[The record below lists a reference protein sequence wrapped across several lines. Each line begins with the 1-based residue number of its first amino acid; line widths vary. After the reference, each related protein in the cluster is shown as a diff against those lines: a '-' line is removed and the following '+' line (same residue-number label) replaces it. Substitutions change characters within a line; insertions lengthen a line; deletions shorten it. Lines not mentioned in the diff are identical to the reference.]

1 MNDEQRFD
9 LQTIAVPRRK
19 LFRPRMRSLPSDKPW
34 INLTL
39 FLLTVVSTWMTWGGW
54 YSIAVIS
61 ILLAHEMGHYA
72 MCRRYG
78 IPATLPFFIPFPYA
92 NPFGTLGAMIQLHGH
107 FPNRR
112 ALLDLGAAGPLA
124 GLAVSF
130 LVIVLGFVFNPVLS
144 KSAVSPGFVPWP
156 PLLLQAIS
164 YGVSGVGVTGAEV
177 MQNPL
182 LWAGWVGLFVTSLN
196 LIPIGQ
202 LDGGHI
208 FYSVFGRRG
217 IRWMMGFIILLGTLA
232 ILYHGW
238 LLLFVLLLLF
248 GRRHPPPLDDFTPLD
263 RRRQWIAFLLAVIFL
278 ATFSPVPFNF

>member
-1 MNDEQRFD
+1 MNDEQGFD
-9 LQTIAVPRRK
+9 LQAIAVPRRK
-19 LFRPRMRSLPSDKPW
+19 LYRPRMRALPSDKPW
-34 INLTL
+34 INLIL

-54 YSIAVIS
+54 YSVAVIS
-61 ILLAHEMGHYA
+61 ILLAHEMGHYT

-112 ALLDLGAAGPLA
+112 ALFDMGAAGPLA
-124 GLAVSF
+124 GLAVTL
-130 LVIVLGFVFNPVLS
+130 LVIVLGFIFDPFFSGNS
-144 KSAVSPGFVPWP
+144 VSPYFLPGP
-156 PLLLQAIS
+156 PLLFQIIS
-164 YGVSGVGVTGAEV
+164 YGMSGAIVTGADV
-177 MQNPL
+177 MRNPL

-208 FYSVFGRRG
+208 CYSVFSSGG
-217 IRWMMGFIILLGTLA
+217 SKWMVSFIVLLGALA
-232 ILYHGW
+232 FFYHGW

-263 RRRQWIAFLLAVIFL
+263 GKRKMIAFLLAVIFL
-278 ATFSPVPFNF
+278 VTFSPIPFNF